1 VNGTKVITAN
11 VDNLTT
17 APFDE
22 TLLVPPKGA
31 IERRQC
37 ADMKHAVPVKTPDRV
52 YPSLQAKTN

>member
-37 ADMKHAVPVKTPDRV
+37 ADMKHAVPVKTPDPV